1 MNRSMRTRATAVVVA
16 WVSAV
21 MGLLAAPAAHAQWAV
36 IDVAAIQQL
45 VMQINYW
52 RQQIEAMGQELEQLE
67 ETHSALTGGRGME
80 ALLPFGDDERNYLPS
95 DWAEVSR
102 VLAGESARY
111 GELADAVAVVVDAH
125 AVLTPERL
133 GAMSA
138 PMRASVVEARGAA
151 AGLAVMTQEA
161 YAQAAQRFASL
172 SDLVNAIG
180 RAEDAK
186 AIADLQGRIA
196 AEQAML
202 ANEQAKLDVLYQA
215 AQSERW
221 VREQQ
226 LRELA
231 IAGHGEFDTRLRPEL
246 PE

>member
-1 MNRSMRTRATAVVVA
+1 MKRRSGAVVT
-16 WVSAV
+16 VSAALFI
-21 MGLLAAPAAHAQWAV
+21 GLVPMPARAQWAV

-45 VMQINYW
+45 VMQIDYW
-52 RQQIEAMGQELEQLE
+52 RQQIEAMGEELNQLE
-67 ETHSALTGGRGME
+67 ETHAALTGGRGME
-80 ALLPFGDDERNYLPS
+80 DLMPLGDAERNYLPG

-102 VLAGESARY
+102 VLAGQSAQY
-111 GELADAVAVVVDAH
+111 GAMADAVTELISDR

-133 GAMSA
+133 DAMSA
-138 PMRASVVEARGAA
+138 PMRASVVEARESA
-151 AGLAVMTQEA
+151 AGLTVMTREA
-161 YAQAAQRFASL
+161 YRQAAERFAAL
-172 SDLVNAIG
+172 AGLVNAIG
-180 RAEDAK
+180 NADDAK

-202 ANEQAKLDVLYQA
+202 ENEQAKLQVLYHA
-215 AQSERW
+215 AEAERW
-221 VREQQ
+221 AREQQ

>member
-1 MNRSMRTRATAVVVA
+1 MKRRSGVVVT
-16 WVSAV
+16 VSAV
-21 MGLLAAPAAHAQWAV
+21 LLIGLVPLPARAQWAV

-52 RQQIEAMGQELEQLE
+52 RQQIEAMGAELNQLE
-67 ETHSALTGGRGME
+67 ETHAALTGGRGME
-80 ALLPFGDDERNYLPS
+80 GLMPLGDAERNYLPR

-102 VLAGESARY
+102 VLAGQSARY
-111 GELADAVAVVVDAH
+111 GAMADAVSELINER

-133 GAMSA
+133 DSMTA
-138 PMRASVVEARGAA
+138 PMRTSVVEARESA
-151 AGLAVMTQEA
+151 AGLTVMTREA
-161 YAQAAQRFASL
+161 YRQAAERFAAL
-172 SDLVNAIG
+172 AGLVNAIG
-180 RAEDAK
+180 NADDAK

-202 ANEQAKLDVLYQA
+202 ENEQAKLQVLYHA
-215 AQSERW
+215 AEAERW
-221 VREQQ
+221 AREQQ